1 VIPLDQDQAAGL
13 AFRSFY
19 DTLDMEKQMTVLQT
33 ESQTEPLK
41 QLLARS
47 WQVRR
52 AFFPDRIEFVAPSRT
67 CAISVTGDNC
77 DLACGHCGGKYLK
90 QMATLEEA
98 LSIGESGPVSFLISG
113 GCSTQG
119 RVPLCENLAAIKE
132 LSNRGRLNLHTGLVG
147 REEAELLGELATVV
161 SFDLPGN
168 DATIAAVYG
177 LPFTAAQYLQ
187 AYRDLLTYTRVVPHI
202 CIGLHGGLIGG
213 EYQLLKNLQGE
224 AVEAISF
231 IVFRPTA
238 GTAFEKASP
247 PPLSDTAR
255 LMASARLMFPRVPLY
270 LGCMRPGGRYRE
282 ELDLLAIQAGVNK
295 IVLPSPAARQKAADL
310 GLEIIMSEEC
320 CSL

>member
-1 VIPLDQDQAAGL
+1 
-13 AFRSFY
+13 
-19 DTLDMEKQMTVLQT
+19 MTVLQT

-282 ELDLLAIQAGVNK
+282 ELDLLALQAGVNK
-295 IVLPSPAARQKAADL
+295 IVLPAPAARQKAADL
-310 GLEIIMSEEC
+310 GLEVIMSEEC

>member
-282 ELDLLAIQAGVNK
+282 ELDLLALQAGVNK